1 MTSRFRTLVR
11 NIATG
16 ISQENG
22 MTATTNNVTQASA
35 ANLKAAFE
43 RFRANPKIL
52 FLIAAAASISIV
64 IALILWAQKPEY
76 RVLFS
81 NISDQDGG
89 SIVAQL
95 GQMNIP
101 YRFSGGGGAI
111 MVPADQVHEARL
123 KLAQQGLPKG
133 GAVGFE
139 LLDQERFGISQ
150 FSEQINYQRA
160 LEGELARTIETLGPV
175 VSARIHLAIPKPSL
189 FVREKKHPSASIT
202 LQLHAGRSL
211 DQSQVSAITWLVSS
225 AVPGLTAEN
234 VTLVDQHGNLMTI
247 TGSQAQQ
254 TSQLKYTTEIE
265 ADYRQRIHS
274 ILAPIVGSKN
284 VKAQVTAQIDFT
296 HMEQTSEQFQP
307 NAAPDKKAVRSQQIS
322 GSQQGGAS
330 AASGVPG
337 ALSNLP
343 PTPSSAPLEEPAR
356 TQNNEASTAT
366 PKNRSAEAAQA
377 KVPYNSRNDET
388 TNYEL
393 DRTLTHTKRSTG
405 TIERLSVAVV
415 VNWLPDSE
423 GNSKALSQEQLTQ
436 INALI
441 KEAIGFNAARGDT
454 VNVVNSPFTDADQE
468 EEPPFWKEPSFIDL
482 MQSMARYAFIAIVAW
497 VLWRKLV
504 QPFWMKHQEL
514 ALQRLELEKEARQA
528 ELDAHAQKKE
538 NMLKKKAHQRA
549 EAEINSHELRKM
561 ADNEPQVIA
570 LVMRQWIN
578 KEMK

>member
-1 MTSRFRTLVR
+1 
-11 NIATG
+11 
-16 ISQENG
+16 
-22 MTATTNNVTQASA
+22 MTATTNKVTQASA

-52 FLIAAAASISIV
+52 FLIATAASISIV

-343 PTPSSAPLEEPAR
+343 PTPSSAPLEEPAG

-366 PKNRSAEAAQA
+366 PKNRSDEAAQA

-468 EEPPFWKEPSFIDL
+468 EEPPFWKEPSFIAL

>member
-1 MTSRFRTLVR
+1 
-11 NIATG
+11 
-16 ISQENG
+16 

-43 RFRANPKIL
+43 RIRANPKIL

-343 PTPSSAPLEEPAR
+343 PTPSSAPLEEPAG

-377 KVPYNSRNDET
+377 KEPYNSRNDET

>member
-1 MTSRFRTLVR
+1 
-11 NIATG
+11 
-16 ISQENG
+16 